1 LYGVKTILKLMRGM
15 RSSCRKLIVFYS
27 LVILD
32 LQFVE
37 SLLLT
42 FKYKSNRRAFAMS
55 MSGDMH
61 TDHEF

>member
-1 LYGVKTILKLMRGM
+1 LYDVKTILKLMRGM

-27 LVILD
+27 LIILD

-42 FKYKSNRRAFAMS
+42 FKCKSNLRAFAMP
-55 MSGDMH
+55 MFGDMH
-61 TDHEF
+61 TDHKF